1 MITTQSNCAEPE
13 ESDPHGELAHVS
25 DVVVL
30 GPEREVA
37 HVGEVLHLE
46 HIKKYFHFLHTH
58 LVSTCVI
65 IVIYLHK

>member
-1 MITTQSNCAEPE
+1 MITPQSNCPGPE
-13 ESDPHGELAHVS
+13 ESDPHGELAHVC

-46 HIKKYFHFLHTH
+46 HIEKYFHFLHNH

-65 IVIYLHK
+65 IVIHLHK